1 MKNLLKFFVEFF
13 GNLSN
18 FSFLIVFSWIFF
30 SDFFYYYCAHVLQ
43 SVFFRILVYAPFIYE
58 IK

>member
-1 MKNLLKFFVEFF
+1 MKNLLKFSVEFF

-18 FSFLIVFSWIFF
+18 FSFLIVFSWIFCSVLF
-30 SDFFYYYCAHVLQ
+30 LYYAHVFQ
-43 SVFFRILVYAPFIYE
+43 SVFFRILIYASFIYK